1 MTDITRYT
9 PLKRIVS
16 MFLDQQDKSIGDW
29 DKCWLMAFRALS
41 VMKFA
46 ATAEVKTVRLPVNGN
61 LTVTLPSDYISW
73 SKIGV
78 MNNNGEIAALKINNQ
93 LTTFRDNNPNRLE
106 ALTPDVN
113 NGFGL
118 STFPY
123 FVNYYGGNGY
133 YCAPLFGLG
142 SGLIQYSECRV
153 DEKNG
158 VIILAPDYPF
168 PDLMLE
174 YISCPERD
182 EDYQIE
188 TCLVEAVIAF
198 IEWKMKLNTEQN
210 FYARFTEGRRS
221 LPNKR
226 VTLQELNQAIR
237 QNTGFKIKA

>member
-1 MTDITRYT
+1 MADLTRYT
-9 PLKRIVS
+9 KLKRIVGF
-16 MFLDQQDKSIGDW
+16 FLDENDKSIGDA
-29 DKCWLMAFRALS
+29 DKIWLLCFRAYT
-41 VMKFA
+41 VMGFSA
-46 ATAEVKTVRLPVNGN
+46 AWEVKTVRLPINGN
-61 LTVTLPSDYISW
+61 LTVTIPADYISW
-73 SKIGV
+73 SKIGI
-78 MNNNGEIAALKINNQ
+78 MNNNNEISALKINNQ
-93 LTTFRDNNPNRLE
+93 LTTFRDNNPQRLQDL
-106 ALTPDVN
+106 AQDVN
-113 NGFGL
+113 NGIGL
-118 STFPY
+118 ADFPY

-133 YCAPLFGLG
+133 YTAPLFGLG
-142 SGLIQYSECRV
+142 NGLIQYSECRI

-158 VIILAPDYPF
+158 VIILPTDYPF

-237 QNTGFKIKA
+237 QNSGYKIKN